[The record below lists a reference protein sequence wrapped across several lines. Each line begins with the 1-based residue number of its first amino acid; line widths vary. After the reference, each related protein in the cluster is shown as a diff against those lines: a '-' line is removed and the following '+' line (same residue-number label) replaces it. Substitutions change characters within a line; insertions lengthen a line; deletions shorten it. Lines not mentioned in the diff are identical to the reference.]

1 MSIRYA
7 DCSSYFKQALAKAK
21 VEGRRAL
28 PRDVVVAS
36 ACDRFPDFLTEE
48 HVAKGLDAL
57 LADGTFKLTA
67 GGKIALGKTREMQ
80 RAIAANGFERALDL
94 SCDILAHVLSFAD
107 VKTLSASEIASRS
120 LSTHASPAWR
130 DLVLSDFPMLR
141 LVMDNAH
148 HEAPVP
154 DWRRLYYR
162 SFRKI
167 APGKSFEVAPPAPP
181 ALSEYTFVF
190 EIWSRNPQEPP
201 LGAKLIE
208 TGTWDLNT
216 DSRTGMLL
224 VKPLESLSTPLPLP
238 DDGQYLRAL
247 VAKSNSLGVEFFVL
261 YTGQFYEANEDF
273 SGDPH
278 VLNYLAAPDLI
289 FKDDRYD
296 QLTWN
301 FQSPTPV
308 TRVELCGAMD
318 PDYLMDLRRRG
329 FAPESRPGIY
339 MTFLWMDGD
348 EDSEPMEVSHLEHI
362 LDRYAEW
369 YRQ

>member
-1 MSIRYA
+1 MSVRYA
-7 DCSSYFKQALAKAK
+7 DCSSYFKQALARAK

-48 HVAKGLDAL
+48 HVANGLDAL

-67 GGKIALGKTREMQ
+67 GGKIALGKTREMR

-162 SFRKI
+162 SFRKMNTTY
-167 APGKSFEVAPPAPP
+167 GNLFEVAPPAPP

-216 DSRTGMLL
+216 NSRTGDLL

-261 YTGQFYEANEDF
+261 YTGQFYEDF
-273 SGDPH
+273 SGEPH

-289 FKDDRYD
+289 MEDDRYD
-296 QLTWN
+296 QLTWS

-318 PDYLMDLRRRG
+318 PDYLMDHVRRG
-329 FAPESRPGIY
+329 VVPESRPGIY
-339 MTFLWMDGD
+339 MAFLWQDED
-348 EDSEPMEVSHLEHI
+348 EDSEPMQVSHLEHI